1 MTTQPQQTEDYT
13 LTHTLTQTHTTC
25 NKSKAN
31 TEAEHIQVGDGT
43 WKKITLLCL
52 KKDGCTIFDGTLF
65 LSPVHLS
72 QAAHSFKHH
81 HVYNIKNIL
90 NNTVASKRTSEHDVN
105 MAALNTGPHV
115 FSFVFCF
122 LRMEKKKKNTLWLHL
137 VGAKTATSRKAW
149 AMAKKT
155 TKKREQLWVDTCS

>member
-13 LTHTLTQTHTTC
+13 LTHTHSHRHTHTQHATSQ
-25 NKSKAN
+25 KQIRKQSTFKWAMAR
-31 TEAEHIQVGDGT
+31 E
-43 WKKITLLCL
+43 KKITLLCL

-122 LRMEKKKKNTLWLHL
+122 LRMEKKKKHIVTPLGGSNNSNVSKSLSD
-137 VGAKTATSRKAW
+137 G
-149 AMAKKT
+149 
-155 TKKREQLWVDTCS
+155 